1 MRNIKRIV
9 AAVMAVSL
17 SMSFIACSKTK
28 EESKP
33 KKDLD
38 SATREEIGSILA
50 QDERLTGELENKT
63 IKWLANWDINPD
75 STGKNVPIELAV
87 FQERYGGKVES
98 KIVPWESRYEQL
110 STSIL
115 GDEGIDFFPAG
126 DMDAFPKGAIKDMF
140 VSVDD
145 HVDFSSEL
153 WSEVKDVNDKLMW
166 KDKHYIMCTSLNGDN
181 TAVIYNK
188 KTIDEYGLDDP
199 AELFAKGEWTWDA
212 FKSMLKD
219 YVDPEAGLYGIDGYW
234 TEGALSMTTGV
245 PYVGLKEGKLV
256 NNLKDP
262 NLERVQ
268 NYMADLHKMSAVID
282 KSLFNWNEQPQ
293 LLGEGKEL
301 FYPCG
306 LWALY
311 KTKADWGKTFGED
324 AFFVPMPKDPKADK
338 HYIPANLEGYFMVKG
353 GKNPEGVAKF
363 AECKRITLANKRINE
378 IATQQLVDDY
388 GWSQEMIDMKFKMAD
403 MALENP
409 VFDFYTGVTD
419 DIKTILDSG
428 EFGIRASLQ
437 GGLSW
442 AETVGAAHD
451 TVDQLI
457 KDENDK

>member
-1 MRNIKRIV
+1 M
-9 AAVMAVSL
+9 
-17 SMSFIACSKTK
+17 
-28 EESKP
+28 
-33 KKDLD
+33 
-38 SATREEIGSILA
+38 
-50 QDERLTGELENKT
+50 
-63 IKWLANWDINPD
+63 
-75 STGKNVPIELAV
+75 
-87 FQERYGGKVES
+87 
-98 KIVPWESRYEQL
+98 

-166 KDKHYIMCTSLNGDN
+166 KDKHYIMCTSLNADN

-199 AELFAKGEWTWDA
+199 AELFAKGEWTWDS
-212 FKSMLKD
+212 FQSMLKD
-219 YVDPEAGLYGIDGYW
+219 YVDPESGLYGIDGYW
-234 TEGALSMTTGV
+234 TEAALSMTTGV

-256 NNLKDP
+256 NNLKDS

-268 NYMADLHKMSAVID
+268 NYMADLYKMGAVID

-311 KTKADWGKTFGED
+311 KTKADWGKTFGDD

-363 AECKRITLANKRINE
+363 AECKRLTIANKRINE

-437 GGLSW
+437 GGVSW
-442 AETVGAAHD
+442 AETIGAAHD
-451 TVDQLI
+451 TIDQLI